1 VLDTNSQ
8 GSEVTVTLS
17 TDGLTLTLQPNFIT
31 NPVNFNGNN
40 SGTADNAMFITY
52 SNLFVRLQD
61 SDTTELY
68 DVLSLVDTS
77 GVTVSGRV
85 NVTVAF

>member
-1 VLDTNSQ
+1 
-8 GSEVTVTLS
+8 
-17 TDGLTLTLQPNFIT
+17 
-31 NPVNFNGNN
+31 
-40 SGTADNAMFITY
+40 MFITY
-52 SNLFVRLQD
+52 SNLFVRLKD